1 MIEKGKTYVVVC
13 RRGLNRD
20 TCPAVQQEGA
30 HCVECPYAGYMLREQ
45 KENNETETEEEKSE
59 DAES

>member
-13 RRGLNRD
+13 RRGLSRD
-20 TCPAVQQEGA
+20 LCPVVQQEGA

-45 KENNETETEEEKSE
+45 KENNETEEEKSE
-59 DAES
+59 NAES